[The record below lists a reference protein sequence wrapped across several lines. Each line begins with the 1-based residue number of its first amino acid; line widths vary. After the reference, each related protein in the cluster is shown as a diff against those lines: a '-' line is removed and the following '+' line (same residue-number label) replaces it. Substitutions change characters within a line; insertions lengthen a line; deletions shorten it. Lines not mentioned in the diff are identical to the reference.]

1 MSATVRVLPF
11 VDGQT
16 AVQIR
21 AGTMPHA
28 ARELGGAFARLA
40 DEMHYSRCKNLVK
53 LDELVGHLSALLHG
67 YEIALE
73 RYATFEAR
81 CDRALAA
88 NLRNDITNYVQSRA
102 NELG

>member
-1 MSATVRVLPF
+1 MNATVSVLPF

-16 AVQIR
+16 AVQLR
-21 AGTMPHA
+21 AGTMPNA
-28 ARELGGAFARLA
+28 ARDLGFIGHA
-40 DEMHYSRCKNLVK
+40 DKMHYSRCESLKR
-53 LDELVGHLSALLHG
+53 LDKLVGELSMMLHG

-73 RYATFEAR
+73 RHDNFETR

-88 NLRNDITNYVQSRA
+88 NLRNDIANYMQSRA